1 MAQIVARLVGAK
13 LRELSRKT
21 PVWGAVET
29 HDEPL
34 HDLPGNQLDAAQLR
48 ERLGIQ
54 QIRS

>member
-1 MAQIVARLVGAK
+1 MAQVIARLIGAK
-13 LRELSRKT
+13 FRELGRK
-21 PVWGAVET
+21 PSVWGAVET

-34 HDLPGNQLDAAQLR
+34 HDLAGDQLYSAQLR